1 MLTARQVV
9 NELQKTGH
17 TVAFIRRADGGI
29 RIYNIDGVTFPR
41 NSSEGNN
48 KAREILKNEA
58 VAGKSQVPILKTDYS
73 AKRAEQL
80 RKNREKKIKHPTTK
94 KSPLQR
100 ALEEIRKTKK
110 VIDKLVAEG
119 HGKASDFE
127 NLATTANQLLNT
139 TDAKALRRERTR
151 LYLYRQVLKK
161 TQGKNIADP
170 NEVKSEILGM
180 LYGASL
186 FAEYYKVKN
195 KNIGFFYGI
204 TKQDL
209 DELEKAYK
217 AGREDLQ
224 EMFVTNER
232 LAKLLR

>member
-17 TVAFIRRADGGI
+17 TVAFVRRADGGI

-48 KAREILKNEA
+48 AARDVLKKEA
-58 VAGKSQVPILKTDYS
+58 ITGKSKVPILNTDYS